1 MNDVSTNNVPF
12 ADPMPMDNIS
22 TSDELSSPEI
32 YSSDLDTK
40 YAIKKRKTKLSK
52 TAIITL
58 TLSASAVSG
67 GVLISNAFIG
77 AQPVINNFD
86 TCYEVVEQ
94 TFKYNL
100 DIEITNAKLEMSV
113 LKGEELI
120 KDFVFDSTG
129 VFTGEVELPEPND
142 YQVKFY
148 STNLFDYKNEL
159 VGYHITFTI

>member
-1 MNDVSTNNVPF
+1 MEILEMNDVSTNNVPF

-94 TFKYNL
+94 TFKYNQKSVSVNITFLAGML
-100 DIEITNAKLEMSV
+100 DIIKILNA
-113 LKGEELI
+113 
-120 KDFVFDSTG
+120 
-129 VFTGEVELPEPND
+129 
-142 YQVKFY
+142 
-148 STNLFDYKNEL
+148 NL
-159 VGYHITFTI
+159 